1 MSHLQRYLFRS
12 IRGGRSL
19 SAIGVGIV
27 VIATQS
33 AALGQPLGSVP
44 SEPPEAL
51 LESVI
56 AAPTAENLRAWHD
69 LLGSQPH
76 VAGGSGDAAVIASIA
91 GAFRGMGLAT
101 EVWRFSPLLCRPV
114 SASLTIV
121 EGTGAAGST
130 AAAKT
135 DDQGRRRRR
144 GIMSL
149 SLQEAELLADPA
161 TRHPELDR
169 GWNAYSGSG
178 EIEAGVVY
186 ANRGRL
192 EDFARLEEL
201 GVDCTGKI
209 VLVRYGGN
217 YRGFKVRFAEAAGA
231 AGLVIFTDPGD
242 SGDDRGATWPDG
254 GWANET
260 CIQRGS
266 IVTLP
271 YKGDP
276 LTPFEPSIPG
286 TTRLAIEDVGL
297 PEIPVQPIGY
307 AAATRIMAAM
317 NGSLVEEAAWKGGL
331 DVPYRLDGGDL
342 QLRLEVQQTRSLME
356 TANVLGT
363 IRGSEAPDDVVIV
376 GCHHDAWGFGA
387 ADPLAGTIVLME
399 TANAFAAALEQGIRP
414 RRTVIFAAW
423 GAEEFGIIGSSEW
436 CEAQRERLGANG
448 VAYINLD
455 MAAMGTN
462 FRASASP
469 SLQSAVIRAAGLVP
483 QPGPDAGTVREAWA
497 GDRPTPRLGDLGGG
511 SDHVGFLCHL
521 CIPSISLGAGGSA
534 GTSYHSNYDTLAWYR
549 STVGEDYDGALMV
562 TRVCAALTADLA
574 DAALLPIEP
583 SAIARDLT
591 TRLEQVGRAADSAG
605 LIIDLALLLEE
616 LATLNQALLAAQDTL
631 ETAFDDQR
639 RSRVNAALRQLER
652 AWGEAEGLPGR
663 PWFRNIFATSNRDSG
678 YGAVVLP
685 LFNEAIV
692 DHDQAA
698 LNRALERY
706 RIAFRRLSAAAMKIS
721 DVGVDPSG
729 GS

>member
-1 MSHLQRYLFRS
+1 MIHPRPNFFRS
-12 IRGGRSL
+12 SRVPRFI
-19 SAIGVGIV
+19 
-27 VIATQS
+27 
-33 AALGQPLGSVP
+33 AALGAVIVVGGTQGAFFNEPLRS
-44 SEPPEAL
+44 AL
-51 LESVI
+51 LEPSKDLLSSVVES
-56 AAPTAENLRAWHD
+56 PTASRLRAWHD
-69 LLGSQPH
+69 LLGSEPH
-76 VAGGSGDAAVIASIA
+76 VAGGAGDAAVIAAIA
-91 GAFRGMGLAT
+91 GAFQGMGLET
-101 EVWRFSPLLCRPV
+101 EIWRFSPLLCRPI

-121 EGTGAAGST
+121 EGTGASG
-130 AAAKT
+130 AASASKSGG
-135 DDQGRRRRR
+135 QGRRRR

-149 SLQEAELLADPA
+149 SLQEKELLADPA

-178 EIEAGVVY
+178 EVEAGVVY
-186 ANRGRL
+186 ANRGRR
-192 EDFARLEEL
+192 EDFARLREL
-201 GVDCTGKI
+201 GVDCTGQI

-217 YRGFKVRFAEAAGA
+217 YRGFKVRFAEEAGA

-242 SGDDRGATWPDG
+242 SGDDRGPTWPDG
-254 GWANET
+254 GWANDT

-286 TTRLAIEDVGL
+286 TERLAIEEVGL

-317 NGSLVEEAAWKGGL
+317 TGPVVEDASWTGGL
-331 DVPYRLDGGDL
+331 DVPYRRDGGDL
-342 QLRLEVQQTRSLME
+342 ELRLEVQQTRAIME
-356 TANVLGT
+356 TANVLGL
-363 IRGSEAPDDVVIV
+363 IRGSESPDDVVIV

-399 TANAFAAALEQGIRP
+399 TAKAFATALEQGFRP

-436 CEAQRERLGANG
+436 CEDQRDRLGANG

-455 MAAMGTN
+455 MAAMGTT

-469 SLQSAVIRAAGLVP
+469 SLQSAVIRAAGLVE
-483 QPGPDAGTVREAWA
+483 QPGTDAGTVRDAWA
-497 GDRPTPRLGDLGGG
+497 GDRETPRLGDLGGG

-562 TRVCAALTADLA
+562 TRLCAALTADLA
-574 DAALLPIEP
+574 DAPVLPIEP
-583 SAIARDLT
+583 SAIARDLPA
-591 TRLEQVGRAADSAG
+591 RLEKVARAADVAG
-605 LIIDLALLLEE
+605 LTIDLSPLLDE
-616 LATLNQALLAAQDTL
+616 LTALNQALLAAQKAVESVT
-631 ETAFDDQR
+631 DDR
-639 RSRVNAALRQLER
+639 RRLKVNASLRLLER
-652 AWGEAEGLPGR
+652 AWGEDSGLPGR
-663 PWFRNIFATSNRDSG
+663 PWFRNVFATSNRDSG

-685 LFNEAIV
+685 LFMEAIV
-692 DHDQAA
+692 DRDQAA
-698 LNRALERY
+698 LDQAFLRY
-706 RIAFRRLSAAAMKIS
+706 QDAFRRLAASAKDIS
-721 DVGVDPSG
+721 DSLDS
-729 GS
+729 SSEDS

>member
-1 MSHLQRYLFRS
+1 MIHPRPNFFRS
-12 IRGGRSL
+12 SRVSRCI
-19 SAIGVGIV
+19 
-27 VIATQS
+27 
-33 AALGQPLGSVP
+33 AALGAVIVVGGTQGAFFN
-44 SEPPEAL
+44 EPPESASLEPTKDL
-51 LESVI
+51 LTSVVES
-56 AAPTAENLRAWHD
+56 PTASRLRAWHD
-69 LLGSQPH
+69 LLGSEPH
-76 VAGGSGDAAVIASIA
+76 VAGGAGDAVVIAAIA
-91 GAFRGMGLAT
+91 GAFQGMGLET

-121 EGTGAAGST
+121 EGTGASGAAST
-130 AAAKT
+130 SKSG
-135 DDQGRRRRR
+135 DQGRRRR

-149 SLQEAELLADPA
+149 SLQEKELLADPA

-178 EIEAGVVY
+178 EVEAGVVY
-186 ANRGRL
+186 ANRGRR
-192 EDFARLEEL
+192 EDFARLREL
-201 GVDCTGKI
+201 GVDCTGQI

-217 YRGFKVRFAEAAGA
+217 YRGFKVRFAEEAGA

-242 SGDDRGATWPDG
+242 SGDDRGPTWPDG
-254 GWANET
+254 GWANDT

-286 TTRLAIEDVGL
+286 TERLAIEEVGL

-317 NGSLVEEAAWKGGL
+317 NGSLVEDAAWKGGL

-342 QLRLEVQQTRSLME
+342 ELRLEVQQTRSIME
-356 TANVLGT
+356 TANVFGS
-363 IRGSEAPDDVVIV
+363 IRGSESPDDVVIV

-399 TANAFAAALEQGIRP
+399 TATAFASALEQGFRP

-436 CEAQRERLGANG
+436 CEDQRDRLGANG

-455 MAAMGTN
+455 MAAMGTT

-469 SLQSAVIRAAGLVP
+469 SLQSAVIRAAGLVE
-483 QPGPDAGTVREAWA
+483 QPGNDTGTVRDAWA
-497 GDRPTPRLGDLGGG
+497 GDRETPRLGDLGGG

-562 TRVCAALTADLA
+562 TRLCAALTADLA
-574 DAALLPIEP
+574 DAPVLPIEP
-583 SAIARDLT
+583 SAIARDLPA
-591 TRLEQVGRAADSAG
+591 RLEKVARAADAAG
-605 LIIDLALLLEE
+605 LTIDLSPLLDE
-616 LATLNQALLAAQDTL
+616 LTALNQALLAAQKAVESVT
-631 ETAFDDQR
+631 DDR
-639 RSRVNAALRQLER
+639 RRLKVNASLRLLER
-652 AWGEAEGLPGR
+652 AWGEDSGLPGR
-663 PWFRNIFATSNRDSG
+663 PWFRNVFATSNRDSG

-685 LFNEAIV
+685 LFMEAIV
-692 DHDQAA
+692 DRDQAA
-698 LNRALERY
+698 LDQAFLRY
-706 RIAFRRLSAAAMKIS
+706 QDAFRRLAASAKDIS
-721 DVGVDPSG
+721 DSLDS
-729 GS
+729 SSEDS

>member
-1 MSHLQRYLFRS
+1 MIHPRPNFFRS
-12 IRGGRSL
+12 SRVPRFIARSALFEPSKDLL
-19 SAIGVGIV
+19 SSV
-27 VIATQS
+27 V
-33 AALGQPLGSVP
+33 
-44 SEPPEAL
+44 
-51 LESVI
+51 ES
-56 AAPTAENLRAWHD
+56 PTASRLRAWHD
-69 LLGSQPH
+69 LLGSEPH
-76 VAGGSGDAAVIASIA
+76 VAGGAGDAAVIAAIA
-91 GAFRGMGLAT
+91 GAFQGMGLET
-101 EVWRFSPLLCRPV
+101 EIWRFSPLLCRPI

-121 EGTGAAGST
+121 EGTGASG
-130 AAAKT
+130 AASASKSGG
-135 DDQGRRRRR
+135 QGRRRR

-149 SLQEAELLADPA
+149 SLQEKELLADPA

-178 EIEAGVVY
+178 EVEAGVVY
-186 ANRGRL
+186 ANRGRR
-192 EDFARLEEL
+192 EDFARLREL
-201 GVDCTGKI
+201 GVDCTGQI

-217 YRGFKVRFAEAAGA
+217 YRGFKVRFAEEAGA

-242 SGDDRGATWPDG
+242 SGDDRGPTWPDG
-254 GWANET
+254 GWANDT

-286 TTRLAIEDVGL
+286 TERLAIEEVGL

-317 NGSLVEEAAWKGGL
+317 TGPVVEDASWTGGL
-331 DVPYRLDGGDL
+331 DVPYRRDGGDL
-342 QLRLEVQQTRSLME
+342 ELRLEVQQTRAIME
-356 TANVLGT
+356 TANVLGL
-363 IRGSEAPDDVVIV
+363 IRGSESPDDVVIV

-399 TANAFAAALEQGIRP
+399 TAKAFATALEQGFRP

-436 CEAQRERLGANG
+436 CEDQRDRLGANG

-455 MAAMGTN
+455 MAAMGTT

-469 SLQSAVIRAAGLVP
+469 SLQSAVIRAAGLVE
-483 QPGPDAGTVREAWA
+483 QPGNDTGTVRDAWA
-497 GDRPTPRLGDLGGG
+497 GDRETPRLGDLGGG

-562 TRVCAALTADLA
+562 TRLCAALTADLA
-574 DAALLPIEP
+574 DAPVLPIEP
-583 SAIARDLT
+583 SAIARDLPA
-591 TRLEQVGRAADSAG
+591 RLEKVARAADVAG
-605 LIIDLALLLEE
+605 LTIDLSPLLDE
-616 LATLNQALLAAQDTL
+616 LTALNQALLAAQKAVESVT
-631 ETAFDDQR
+631 DDR
-639 RSRVNAALRQLER
+639 RRLKVNASLRLLER
-652 AWGEAEGLPGR
+652 AWGEDSGLPGR
-663 PWFRNIFATSNRDSG
+663 PWFRNVFATSNRDSG

-685 LFNEAIV
+685 LFMEAIV
-692 DHDQAA
+692 DRDQAA
-698 LNRALERY
+698 LDQAFLRY
-706 RIAFRRLSAAAMKIS
+706 QDAFRRLAASAKDIS
-721 DVGVDPSG
+721 DSLDS
-729 GS
+729 SSEDS

>member
-1 MSHLQRYLFRS
+1 MIHPRPNFFRS
-12 IRGGRSL
+12 SRVSRC
-19 SAIGVGIV
+19 IV
-27 VIATQS
+27 ALGAVIAVGGAQG
-33 AALGQPLGSVP
+33 ALFNEPLEPSKDLLSSVV
-44 SEPPEAL
+44 
-51 LESVI
+51 ES
-56 AAPTAENLRAWHD
+56 PTASRLRAWHD
-69 LLGSQPH
+69 LLGSEPH
-76 VAGGSGDAAVIASIA
+76 VAGGAGDAAVIAAIA
-91 GAFRGMGLAT
+91 GAFQGMGLET
-101 EVWRFSPLLCRPV
+101 EVWRFSPLLCRPI

-121 EGTGAAGST
+121 EGTGASG
-130 AAAKT
+130 AASASKSGG
-135 DDQGRRRRR
+135 QGRRRR

-149 SLQEAELLADPA
+149 SLQEKELLADPA

-178 EIEAGVVY
+178 EVEAGVVY

-201 GVDCTGKI
+201 GVDCTGQI

-217 YRGFKVRFAEAAGA
+217 YRGFKVRFAEEAGA

-286 TTRLAIEDVGL
+286 TERLPIEEVGL

-317 NGSLVEEAAWKGGL
+317 TGPVVEDASWKGGL

-342 QLRLEVQQTRSLME
+342 QLRLEVQQTRSIME

-363 IRGSEAPDDVVIV
+363 IRGSESPDDVVIV

-399 TANAFAAALEQGIRP
+399 TAKAFATALEQGFRP

-436 CEAQRERLGANG
+436 CEDQRDRLGANG

-455 MAAMGTN
+455 MAAMGTT

-469 SLQSAVIRAAGLVP
+469 SLQSAVIRAAGLVE
-483 QPGPDAGTVREAWA
+483 QPGTDAGTVRDAWA
-497 GDRPTPRLGDLGGG
+497 GDRETPRLGDLGGG

-562 TRVCAALTADLA
+562 TRLCAALTADLA
-574 DAALLPIEP
+574 DAPVLPIEP
-583 SAIARDLT
+583 SAIARDLPS
-591 TRLEQVGRAADSAG
+591 RLEKVGRAADAAG
-605 LIIDLALLLEE
+605 LTIDLSPLLDE
-616 LATLNQALLAAQDTL
+616 LTALNQALLAAQKAVESVT
-631 ETAFDDQR
+631 DDR
-639 RSRVNAALRQLER
+639 RRLQVNASLRLLER
-652 AWGEAEGLPGR
+652 AWGEDLGLPGR
-663 PWFRNIFATSNRDSG
+663 PWFRNVFATSNRDSG

-685 LFNEAIV
+685 LFMEAIV
-692 DHDQAA
+692 DRDQAA
-698 LNRALERY
+698 LDQALLRY
-706 RIAFRRLSAAAMKIS
+706 RDAFRRLAASAMDIS
-721 DVGVDPSG
+721 DNLDSPSVDS
-729 GS
+729 